1 MTNDGI
7 VQWDISTGAIVR
19 QFKIDE
25 TRSSTM
31 SRAFARGSISVSLDG
46 QYLLA
51 QSIDLKCT
59 IWNLKTG
66 AITKRFSAA
75 AISPDW
81 RRLAVEAPGKGAEV
95 RDADTDRQIGN
106 VVGAGLSLGTLTFSP
121 DGRLIGAIGA
131 DGAVMLWKVE
141 DGSLVRE
148 FLKKQKPARAVAFA
162 GDGHR
167 VVTGNDAG
175 LQLWDEAKLIRLL
188 PSTGAVMAIAWAS
201 DGNALL
207 AGRADRTID
216 IWDATKGEV
225 TQRFV
230 LSGVGGGYGNVTS
243 VGFGIDENMVLGA
256 NGTIA
261 EIFDRRTGA
270 TVKAFGGAFSAAFS
284 RDGRRIVTGGD
295 SVAVWDVE
303 TGAILRK
310 MQIPIAT
317 YAVTFSPSG
326 TRIASGG
333 DDGSVML
340 WDAQSGVPVHILKG
354 HRGNVRVVAFS
365 PDGQTLLSG
374 GFDHKLKLW
383 SAERGGFI
391 RDLDGH
397 QGWVRAV
404 SFAPDGKRIMSVGD
418 DGTAR
423 LWDTDTGRLLITTL
437 MRNGDWLSVTPEGL
451 FATSGDPQ
459 EFLAI
464 VRGFD
469 VLPMSEF
476 ILRNRRDSLAALFS
490 SIK

>member
-1 MTNDGI
+1 MTLLTRRAFWRLLYLPFGLGLWARAAAKAQGSAATYRLPAGAEIVPQLGHSSDGASFVFAPDQRRILSAGSDGTLKLWDIGTGRLLRTLAGHETSSIDQAQFSSDGSRILSGGGDGLRLWDARSGALLWSTSTSQYSLANHARAVAFSPDGRYLLSGHRDHKVRLWDADTGVLLRSFEGRHRDEVGSVAFSLDGQFIFSAGHRGTTNDGI

-25 TRSSTM
+25 TRTSTM
-31 SRAFARGSISVSLDG
+31 SRAFTRGAISVSLDG

-66 AITKRFSAA
+66 TITKRFSAA

-106 VVGAGLSLGTLTFSP
+106 VVGAGLFLGTLTFSP
-121 DGRLIGAIGA
+121 DGRVIGAIGV
-131 DGAVMLWKVE
+131 DNAVMLWKVE

-148 FLKKQKPARAVAFA
+148 FLKKQKPTRAVAFA

-188 PSTGAVMAIAWAS
+188 SSTGTVMAIAWAP

-225 TQRFV
+225 TQRVV
-230 LSGVGGGYGNVTS
+230 LSGPGGGYGNVTS

-261 EIFDRRTGA
+261 A
-270 TVKAFGGAFSAAFS
+270 
-284 RDGRRIVTGGD
+284 
-295 SVAVWDVE
+295 
-303 TGAILRK
+303 
-310 MQIPIAT
+310 
-317 YAVTFSPSG
+317 
-326 TRIASGG
+326 
-333 DDGSVML
+333 
-340 WDAQSGVPVHILKG
+340 
-354 HRGNVRVVAFS
+354 N
-365 PDGQTLLSG
+365 
-374 GFDHKLKLW
+374 
-383 SAERGGFI
+383 I
-391 RDLDGH
+391 R
-397 QGWVRAV
+397 
-404 SFAPDGKRIMSVGD
+404 
-418 DGTAR
+418 
-423 LWDTDTGRLLITTL
+423 
-437 MRNGDWLSVTPEGL
+437 
-451 FATSGDPQ
+451 
-459 EFLAI
+459 
-464 VRGFD
+464 
-469 VLPMSEF
+469 
-476 ILRNRRDSLAALFS
+476 
-490 SIK
+490 

>member
-1 MTNDGI
+1 M
-7 VQWDISTGAIVR
+7 
-19 QFKIDE
+19 
-25 TRSSTM
+25 
-31 SRAFARGSISVSLDG
+31 G
-46 QYLLA
+46 Q
-51 QSIDLKCT
+51 
-59 IWNLKTG
+59 
-66 AITKRFSAA
+66 
-75 AISPDW
+75 
-81 RRLAVEAPGKGAEV
+81 
-95 RDADTDRQIGN
+95 
-106 VVGAGLSLGTLTFSP
+106 
-121 DGRLIGAIGA
+121 
-131 DGAVMLWKVE
+131 
-141 DGSLVRE
+141 
-148 FLKKQKPARAVAFA
+148 
-162 GDGHR
+162 
-167 VVTGNDAG
+167 
-175 LQLWDEAKLIRLL
+175 L
-188 PSTGAVMAIAWAS
+188 P
-201 DGNALL
+201 
-207 AGRADRTID
+207 
-216 IWDATKGEV
+216 
-225 TQRFV
+225 Q
-230 LSGVGGGYGNVTS
+230 
-243 VGFGIDENMVLGA
+243 
-256 NGTIA
+256 
-261 EIFDRRTGA
+261 IFDRQTGA
-270 TVKAFGGAFSAAFS
+270 TVRAFGGAFSAAFS

-310 MQIPIAT
+310 MQVPIVT

-333 DDGSVML
+333 DDGSVIL
-340 WDAQSGVPVHILKG
+340 WDAQSGEPVRAVKG

-397 QGWVRAV
+397 QGWIRAV

-451 FATSGDPQ
+451 FVTSGDPR

-476 ILRNRRDSLAALFS
+476 ILRNRRDFSLRFS
-490 SIK
+490 PA